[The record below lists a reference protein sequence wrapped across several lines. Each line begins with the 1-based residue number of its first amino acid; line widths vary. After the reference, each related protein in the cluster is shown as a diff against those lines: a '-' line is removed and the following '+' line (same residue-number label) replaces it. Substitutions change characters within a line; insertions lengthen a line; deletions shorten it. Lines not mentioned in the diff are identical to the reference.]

1 MTVSTLRQ
9 AYPEFVYQSATWKLK
24 DGQLVAK
31 FDYSANQHQFS
42 HTVEI
47 PAGKNQ
53 IETLDRALLDKL
65 VFSLGMVELLSYWKA
80 FCSPM
85 IKIEAGALNKEQN
98 DWWLQLLIEGMGEYF
113 FVNQI
118 GFTAP
123 DFVTIVAGEQSKV
136 SDESIVEETSSVK
149 THKTQGVHESLLIP
163 VGGGKDSI
171 VTIELLKYFQQKQKV
186 EQVRLTALVVNP
198 TQAALDVVAQSELPM
213 LQVERKLDPLLLEL
227 NRQGFLN
234 GHVPFSASLAF
245 ISVLTSYLHGLDA
258 VVLSNEASANE
269 ASLSYLGRDINHQYS
284 KSFAFETD
292 FRWYINSL
300 LPFESLRVT
309 APNYF
314 SLLRPLNELQI
325 GRLFAQYGQSYFGI
339 FRSCNRGSKTN
350 SWCNNCPKCLFAY
363 LMLAP
368 WLDESTMIGI
378 FGQNLLDRA
387 DLLPVL
393 QALIGVTPD
402 KPLECVGLRQESLA
416 ACQLIANQY
425 QQADKPLPALLA
437 QIAPFEGG
445 GHGDPSTELRVTPQS
460 HGEALEPRHGEALEP
475 YSNTLREPQGD
486 SLNHTSSTNSLLCH
500 WNSHHHLP
508 PTFSEAFHHLVTSV

>member
-1 MTVSTLRQ
+1 MTVNELRR
-9 AYPEFVYQSATWKLK
+9 AHPEFVFRSANWKMT
-24 DGQLVAK
+24 DSQLVAK

-42 HTVEI
+42 HSVEI
-47 PAGKNQ
+47 PAGENR
-53 IETLDRALLDKL
+53 IAALDQLLLDKL

-80 FCSPM
+80 FCSPV
-85 IKIEAGALNKEQN
+85 IKVEAGMLSKQQS
-98 DWWLQLLIEGMGEYF
+98 DWWQRLLINGMGEYF

-118 GFTAP
+118 DFTAP
-123 DFVTIVAGEQSKV
+123 DFVTIVAGEDVDTTQIGETEQS
-136 SDESIVEETSSVK
+136 ESSQAHTPDRSY
-149 THKTQGVHESLLIP
+149 LIP

-171 VTIELLKYFQQKQKV
+171 VTIELLKQFQPKQKV

-198 TQAALDVVAQSELPM
+198 TQAALDVVEQSGLPM
-213 LQVERKLDPLLLEL
+213 LNVKRTLDPQLLEL

-292 FRWYINSL
+292 FRWYVNSL
-300 LPFESLRVT
+300 LPFESLKIT

-339 FRSCNRGSKTN
+339 YRSCNRGSKTN
-350 SWCNNCPKCLFAY
+350 SWCNDCPKCLFAY

-378 FGQNLLDRA
+378 VGQNLLDRA

-402 KPLECVGLRQESLA
+402 KPLECVGLRQESLV
-416 ACQLIANQY
+416 ACHLTIQRCNRIGQPQPKLISGILSTLQTKEDLSRQVQTLLSSWN
-425 QQADKPLPALLA
+425 DHHFLPAN
-437 QIAPFEGG
+437 
-445 GHGDPSTELRVTPQS
+445 
-460 HGEALEPRHGEALEP
+460 LEIHLHQPR
-475 YSNTLREPQGD
+475 
-486 SLNHTSSTNSLLCH
+486 
-500 WNSHHHLP
+500 
-508 PTFSEAFHHLVTSV
+508 